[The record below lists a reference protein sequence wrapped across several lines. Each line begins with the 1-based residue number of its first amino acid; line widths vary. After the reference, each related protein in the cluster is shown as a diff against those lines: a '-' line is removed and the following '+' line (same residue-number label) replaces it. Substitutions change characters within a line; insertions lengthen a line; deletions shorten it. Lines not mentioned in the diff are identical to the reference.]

1 MKKIV
6 NVLVTLFVI
15 VLKYGVFAPIY
26 LLYSPI
32 VTALRWGG
40 IRKLRYALPFEVRC
54 VYHSLRNDW
63 RDWCDAMIFN
73 VEKN

>member
-15 VLKYGVFAPIY
+15 VLKYGVLAPIY
-26 LLYSPI
+26 LLYAPI

-40 IRKLRYALPFEVRC
+40 IRKLRYTLPFEVRC
-54 VYHSLRNDW
+54 VCHSLRDDW
-63 RDWCDAMIFN
+63 REWTEGFIFDLSRA
-73 VEKN
+73 

>member
-54 VYHSLRNDW
+54 VCHSLRNDW
-63 RDWCDAMIFN
+63 RDGCDAMIFN